1 MKYIYMIVST
11 VMLLSACSKLENVDD
26 TLSFEE
32 QIQDLLLQNQI
43 NLGTIIDYDVKAK
56 HVFVIY

>member
-1 MKYIYMIVST
+1 MLFST
-11 VMLLSACSKLENVDD
+11 AMLLSACSKLENVDD
-26 TLSFEE
+26 SLSFEE

-43 NLGTIIDYDVKAK
+43 NFGTIIDYDVKAK